1 MRGSESQSFGLVV
14 TEDDSALAERL
25 RRGDHE
31 AMAEL
36 FGRYADPVYNFCFRR
51 VASWNLAEDVM
62 SQAFLEVWRVRE
74 RTVAYDGSL
83 MPWLYTVAENV
94 CRNATRGARR
104 QNALAGRLQLVRL
117 EDAEDHADGVVRR
130 LDEERRMAELLA
142 AVDRLSRK
150 DRQILMLVAWDGLSY
165 LQVAQA
171 LDIPV
176 GTVRSRLSRARK
188 RVAALMGEGESDD
201 RNS

>member
-1 MRGSESQSFGLVV
+1 MV
-14 TEDDSALAERL
+14 TENDSGLAERL

-74 RTVAYDGSL
+74 RAVAYDGSL

-104 QNALAGRLQLVRL
+104 RSALAGRLQLVRL
-117 EDAEDHADGVVRR
+117 EDAEDHAEGVVRR
-130 LDEERRMAELLA
+130 LDEERRMSELLV

-150 DRQILMLVAWDGLSY
+150 DRQILMLIAWDGLSY

-171 LDIPV
+171 LDVPV

-188 RVAALMGEGESDD
+188 RVAALMGEGEM
-201 RNS
+201 

>member
-1 MRGSESQSFGLVV
+1 MRGSQSQSFGLVV
-14 TEDDSALAERL
+14 TENDSGLAERL

-51 VASWNLAEDVM
+51 VASWSLAEDVM

-74 RTVAYDGSL
+74 RAVAYDGSL
-83 MPWLYTVAENV
+83 MPWLFTVTENV

-104 QNALAGRLQLVRL
+104 QNALAGRLQLVRF
-117 EDAEDHADGVVRR
+117 EDAEDHADGVARR
-130 LDEERRMAELLA
+130 LDEERRMSELLV
-142 AVDRLSRK
+142 AVDRLGRK
-150 DRQILMLVAWDGLSY
+150 DRQILMLIAWDGLSY

-188 RVAALMGEGESDD
+188 RVAALMGEGEK
-201 RNS
+201 

>member
-1 MRGSESQSFGLVV
+1 MKGSEVQSSGLVM
-14 TEDDSALAERL
+14 TEDDTVLAERL

-62 SQAFLEVWRVRE
+62 SQVFLEVWRARE
-74 RTVAYDGSL
+74 RAVAYGGSL

-94 CRNATRGARR
+94 CRNAARGARR
-104 QNALAGRLQLVRL
+104 QRALAGRLQLVRL
-117 EDAEDHADGVVRR
+117 VDAEDHADGVARR
-130 LDEERRMAELLA
+130 LDEESRMSELLV
-142 AVDRLSRK
+142 AVDRLSRR
-150 DRQILMLVAWDGLSY
+150 DRQILMLVAWDGLTY

-188 RVAALMGEGESDD
+188 RVAALMDEGEK
-201 RNS
+201 

>member
-14 TEDDSALAERL
+14 TEDDGALAERL

-74 RTVAYDGSL
+74 RAVAYDGSL

-94 CRNATRGARR
+94 CRNASRGARR

-130 LDEERRMAELLA
+130 LDEERRMAALLA

-188 RVAALMGEGESDD
+188 RVAALMGEGEK
-201 RNS
+201 

>member
-14 TEDDSALAERL
+14 TENDSGLAERL

-51 VASWNLAEDVM
+51 VASWNVAEDVM

-74 RTVAYDGSL
+74 RAVAYDGSL
-83 MPWLYTVAENV
+83 MPWLFTVAENV

-104 QNALAGRLQLVRL
+104 QNALAGRLQLVRFD
-117 EDAEDHADGVVRR
+117 DAEDHADGVVRR
-130 LDEERRMAELLA
+130 LDEERRMSELLV
-142 AVDRLSRK
+142 AVDRLGRK
-150 DRQILMLVAWDGLSY
+150 DRQILMLIAWDGLSY

-188 RVAALMGEGESDD
+188 RVAALMGEGEK
-201 RNS
+201 

>member
-14 TEDDSALAERL
+14 TENDSGLAERL

-36 FGRYADPVYNFCFRR
+36 FERYADPVYNFCFRR

-74 RTVAYDGSL
+74 RAVAYDGSL
-83 MPWLYTVAENV
+83 MPWLFTVAENV

-104 QNALAGRLQLVRL
+104 QNALAGRLQLVRFD
-117 EDAEDHADGVVRR
+117 DAEDHADGVVRR
-130 LDEERRMAELLA
+130 LDEERRMSELLA

-150 DRQILMLVAWDGLSY
+150 DRQILMLIAWDGLSY

-176 GTVRSRLSRARK
+176 GTVRSRLSRART
-188 RVAALMGEGESDD
+188 RVAALMGEGEK
-201 RNS
+201 

>member
-1 MRGSESQSFGLVV
+1 MKGSEVQSSGLVM
-14 TEDDSALAERL
+14 TEDDTVLAERL

-62 SQAFLEVWRVRE
+62 SQVFLEVWRVRE
-74 RTVAYDGSL
+74 RAVAYGGSL

-94 CRNATRGARR
+94 CRNAARGARR
-104 QNALAGRLQLVRL
+104 QRALAGRLQLVRL
-117 EDAEDHADGVVRR
+117 VDAEDHADGVARR
-130 LDEERRMAELLA
+130 LDEESRMSELLV
-142 AVDRLSRK
+142 AVDRLSRR
-150 DRQILMLVAWDGLSY
+150 DRQILMLVAWDGLTY

-188 RVAALMGEGESDD
+188 RVAALMDEGEK
-201 RNS
+201 

>member
-1 MRGSESQSFGLVV
+1 MRGSESQSFGLVA
-14 TEDDSALAERL
+14 TEDDDNALAERL

-31 AMAEL
+31 AMSEL

-51 VASWNLAEDVM
+51 VASWSLAEDVM

-74 RTVAYDGSL
+74 RAVAYDGSL

-104 QNALAGRLQLVRL
+104 QNALAGRLQLVRF

-130 LDEERRMAELLA
+130 LDEERRMAELLV
-142 AVDRLSRK
+142 AVDRLNRK
-150 DRQILMLVAWDGLSY
+150 DRQILMLIAWDGLSY

-188 RVAALMGEGESDD
+188 RVAALMGEREK
-201 RNS
+201 

>member
-1 MRGSESQSFGLVV
+1 MA
-14 TEDDSALAERL
+14 TEDDDSALAERL

-31 AMAEL
+31 AMSEL

-51 VASWNLAEDVM
+51 VASWSLAEDVM

-74 RTVAYDGSL
+74 RAVAYDGSL

-104 QNALAGRLQLVRL
+104 QNALAGRLQLVRF

-130 LDEERRMAELLA
+130 LDEERRMAELLL
-142 AVDRLSRK
+142 AVDRLNRK
-150 DRQILMLVAWDGLSY
+150 DRQILMLIAWDGLSY

-188 RVAALMGEGESDD
+188 RVAALMGEREK
-201 RNS
+201 

>member
-1 MRGSESQSFGLVV
+1 VV
-14 TEDDSALAERL
+14 TENDSGLAERL

-74 RTVAYDGSL
+74 RAVAYDGSL
-83 MPWLYTVAENV
+83 MPWLYTVTENV

-117 EDAEDHADGVVRR
+117 EDVEDHAEGVARR
-130 LDEERRMAELLA
+130 LDEERRMSELLV
-142 AVDRLSRK
+142 AVDRLGRK
-150 DRQILMLVAWDGLSY
+150 DRQILMLIAWDGLSY

-188 RVAALMGEGESDD
+188 RVAALIGEGEK
-201 RNS
+201 

>member
-14 TEDDSALAERL
+14 TENDSGLAERL

-62 SQAFLEVWRVRE
+62 SQAFLEVWRVRD
-74 RTVAYDGSL
+74 RAVAYDGSL

-104 QNALAGRLQLVRL
+104 QNALAGRLQLVRFD
-117 EDAEDHADGVVRR
+117 DAEDHADGVVRR
-130 LDEERRMAELLA
+130 LDEERRMSELLV
-142 AVDRLSRK
+142 AVDRLGRK
-150 DRQILMLVAWDGLSY
+150 DRQILMLIAWDGLSY

-188 RVAALMGEGESDD
+188 RVAALMGEGEK
-201 RNS
+201 

>member
-14 TEDDSALAERL
+14 TEDDGALAERL

-74 RTVAYDGSL
+74 RAVAYDGSL

-94 CRNATRGARR
+94 CRNASRGARR
-104 QNALAGRLQLVRL
+104 HNALAGRLQLVRL

-188 RVAALMGEGESDD
+188 RVAALMGEGEK
-201 RNS
+201 

>member
-1 MRGSESQSFGLVV
+1 M
-14 TEDDSALAERL
+14 

-36 FGRYADPVYNFCFRR
+36 FARYADPVYNFCFRR

-74 RTVAYDGSL
+74 RAVAYDGSL

-117 EDAEDHADGVVRR
+117 DDAEDHADGVVRR
-130 LDEERRMAELLA
+130 LDEERRMSELLA

-150 DRQILMLVAWDGLSY
+150 DRQILMLIAWDGLSY

-188 RVAALMGEGESDD
+188 RVAALMGEGAK
-201 RNS
+201 